1 MTKHIRYKHKG
12 FKYPCQECDYKG
24 ANPNCLKLHVDS
36 IHRGIKF
43 PCDLC
48 DYKSTQRSNLTT
60 HKKKK
65 HSVMVE
71 NHEEKQI
78 SDKLDENIQKIPIS
92 FISKN
97 VPDEIIKSK
106 PVIEFPSPEQKSYED
121 HEILVLTLQDDDQGV
136 KLRCSECDYFAKNKK
151 NL

>member
-71 NHEEKQI
+71 NHKEKQI
-78 SDKLDENIQKIPIS
+78 SDKLDENIQKMPIS
-92 FISKN
+92 CISKN
-97 VPDEIIKSK
+97 VPAEITNSK
-106 PVIEFPSPEQKSYED
+106 PVIEFQRSKV
-121 HEILVLTLQDDDQGV
+121 I
-136 KLRCSECDYFAKNKK
+136 
-151 NL
+151 